1 MVSGHRIRVTNQTT
15 IVRNGHSLH
24 RGADLRVSGHWRAN
38 GSMRAQRI
46 VVKH

>member
-1 MVSGHRIRVTNQTT
+1 MEVRGLLRRITFAGIAVA
-15 IVRNGHSLH
+15 L
-24 RGADLRVSGHWRAN
+24 N